1 MLFLVE
7 ILPGVPK
14 VAVAAARLAQEAGGL
29 WSRLSRVGP
38 ALQCVRQVSTTP
50 GLYIM

>member
-1 MLFLVE
+1 MLFRLE

-14 VAVAAARLAQEAGGL
+14 VAVAAARPAQEAGGL

-38 ALQCVRQVSTTP
+38 ALQCVRQVRTTP
-50 GLYIM
+50 GVYVI